1 VLLDESKGSLK
12 ISIVECV
19 RDAESEWT
27 ELSSLEENRMHKAHS
42 EYNRSPF
49 VIWLN
54 LLKEILVDNSLEG
67 S

>member
-1 VLLDESKGSLK
+1 VLFNESEGSLK

-27 ELSSLEENRMHKAHS
+27 ELSSLEEDRVHEAKS

-49 VIWLN
+49 VIWLD
-54 LLKEILVDNSLEG
+54 LLKEVLVDNSLEG